1 MQDVYHRLDLWDPI
15 AAAAAGGGGVV
26 GASAKAV
33 YLDYFALQLAP
44 RAYKEQILKSTLYR
58 ACV

>member
-1 MQDVYHRLDLWDPI
+1 MYHRLDLWDPI

-33 YLDYFALQLAP
+33 YPDYFALQLAP